1 MAIGGGNQKRK
12 GGKKGSKKKAVDTFS
27 RKEWYDVK
35 APSKMFNSQDIGKTC
50 ANKSQGIKLASDSLK
65 DRVFQ
70 VSLADLMN
78 GEEDYYWRKL
88 KLQVQDIR
96 GKECLTDFDGMDVT
110 RDFICALIRK
120 WHSTITA
127 FVDAKTKDGF
137 TIRVFLYTFTRKHA
151 GHRADAT
158 CYAKTNQIRSIRAVM
173 QSEIKNF
180 CAQNEM
186 HQIVKKMTNENVAKD
201 IEKKIRLIYPVQM
214 TLISKVKVL
223 KKPPFDQSRL
233 LALHSVSS
241 GSTASAALSKTT
253 RETNLLQVEA
263 E

>member
-1 MAIGGGNQKRK
+1 MG
-12 GGKKGSKKKAVDTFS
+12 
-27 RKEWYDVK
+27 
-35 APSKMFNSQDIGKTC
+35 
-50 ANKSQGIKLASDSLK
+50 SQGIKLASDSLK

-110 RDFICALIRK
+110 CDFIRK